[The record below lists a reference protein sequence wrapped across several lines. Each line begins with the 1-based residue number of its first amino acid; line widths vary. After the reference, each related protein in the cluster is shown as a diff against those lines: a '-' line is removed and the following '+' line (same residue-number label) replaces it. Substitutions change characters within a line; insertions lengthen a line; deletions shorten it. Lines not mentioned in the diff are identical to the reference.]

1 MTHRS
6 LKLAGT
12 TTTAIGALILADA
25 TPVLAQVAIEEI
37 IVTTRKRA
45 ENLQEIPLSITAF
58 TAGTLERKGIDN
70 LEDIARLTAGV
81 IVDQGVFPQDV
92 RIVIR
97 GLSPTR
103 GRPNVALL
111 IDGVD
116 VTSEAVQ
123 SAGGSLLINPRLFD
137 LERVEIVKGPQ
148 SALFGRSAF
157 SGAINY
163 VTKKPTN
170 EWEGRA
176 SLQFGQHGDTEVSAS
191 ISGPLEEDKVL
202 IGLNAAH
209 WTFDGFYDNSLT
221 NTDVGDAD
229 GFGVSASA
237 IFNMTE
243 DLSFTSRVE
252 YTDDHLGP
260 APTVFGGTNAM
271 LPVPPSAF
279 GPIFMPGVV
288 SPAVPF
294 VTSWAGKVPDGK
306 DLPLI
311 TESIDPITGEP
322 FRGSDRQIFR
332 IAGTLEWN
340 QDWGSVTSITHYA
353 NADTDQRVEN
363 TRKGSF
369 FEMVSGTLFAT
380 ITDTTLF
387 SQELRVQS
395 SDDESFRWMFG
406 GLYWDENIDQLSN
419 GIACINN
426 QLFPG
431 LPVLPC
437 GPFFAAVGTNDP
449 NLWVRNTEHVSAF
462 GMLEIDLTDQFTFHV
477 EGRYTDE
484 DLFVSGPIGPRIVDA
499 FGLAGPPTA
508 FPPSTPNID
517 ATDSDSFF
525 TPRFSL
531 EYAHNDDILMY
542 AAVAKGAKPGGVST
556 VGAGAA
562 GFDPELF
569 GFDRE
574 TMWVYEIGAKTSWND
589 GRFIANIAGYW
600 EDFSGKQTS
609 SQILRDNG
617 LTGTLTVNASAAE
630 VKGLELDMGWAPTDG
645 LNLSAGYSYI
655 DTQYNDFVTNA
666 SGVAAIAAVGNC
678 EQEFVGTLNT
688 CRVDRSGNTL
698 ERTSKHSLVVGAS
711 YTAPI
716 TDDISWLIETDVQM
730 QSKRFAR
737 NDNIMILPGY
747 TLVDLRLGLTGDNW
761 DIIAFADNLFN
772 DDTVKI
778 AFNSP
783 DFDSINFAFFPPPFT
798 FILTNALRATL
809 PNKRQIGVRAS
820 YNF

>member
-1 MTHRS
+1 MTYSALKNTGVS
-6 LKLAGT
+6 LAVL
-12 TTTAIGALILADA
+12 GALMAMDAAPAFAQLA
-25 TPVLAQVAIEEI
+25 VEEI
-37 IVTTRKRA
+37 IVTTRKRS
-45 ENLQEIPLSITAF
+45 ESLQDIPLVITAF
-58 TAGTLERKGIDN
+58 TAATLERKGIDS

-103 GRPNVALL
+103 GRPNVAILL
-111 IDGVD
+111 DGMD
-116 VTSEAVQ
+116 VTSEGVQ
-123 SAGGSLLINPRLFD
+123 SSGGSLLINPRLFD

-148 SALFGRSAF
+148 SALYGRSAF

-163 VTKKPTN
+163 ITKKPTN

-176 SLQFGQHGDTEVSAS
+176 SVQLGQRGDTEVSAS

-202 IGLNAAH
+202 VGLNASN

-221 NTDVGDAD
+221 GTDVGDAD

-237 IFNMTE
+237 IFNVTE
-243 DLSFTSRVE
+243 DLSFTSRIE

-260 APTVFGGTNAM
+260 APTVFGGTNAV
-271 LPVPPSAF
+271 LPIPPTAF
-279 GPIFMPGVV
+279 GPIFNPGVV

-294 VTSWAGKVPDGK
+294 VTSWAGRVPDGK
-306 DLPLI
+306 DLPPI

-322 FRGSDRQIFR
+322 FRGSDRQILR
-332 IAGTLEWN
+332 LAGTLEWN
-340 QDWGSVTSITHYA
+340 QDWGSVTSLTHYA
-353 NADTDQRVEN
+353 SADIDQRVEN

-369 FEMVSGTLFAT
+369 FEIISGTLFAT
-380 ITDTTLF
+380 ITDNTLF

-395 SDDESFRWMFG
+395 NDDESLRWMFG

-419 GIACINN
+419 GIACTNN

-431 LPVLPC
+431 LPYLPC
-437 GPFFAAVGTNDP
+437 GPFFAAVGTDDP
-449 NLWVRNTEHVSAF
+449 NLWVRNTEHKSAF
-462 GMLEIDLTDQFTFHV
+462 GMVEFDLTDQITFHV
-477 EGRYTDE
+477 EGRFTEE
-484 DLFVSGPIGPRIVDA
+484 DLFVSGPTGPRIVDA
-499 FGLAGPPTA
+499 FGLAGPPNA
-508 FPPSTPNID
+508 FPTSTPNVD
-517 ATDSDSFF
+517 ATDSDSYF

-531 EYAHNDDILMY
+531 EYTHNDDILMY
-542 AAVAKGAKPGGVST
+542 ASVAKGAKPSGVST

-562 GFDPELF
+562 GFDPDLF
-569 GFDRE
+569 GFERE
-574 TMWVYEIGAKTSWND
+574 TMWVYEVGTKTSWAD
-589 GRFIANIAGYW
+589 GRVILNAAAFF

-617 LTGTLTVNASAAE
+617 LTGTLTVNASSAE
-630 VKGLELDMGWAPTDG
+630 VKGLEVDMAWVPTDG

-655 DTQYNDFVTNA
+655 DAQYNDFITNA
-666 SGVAAIAAVGNC
+666 SGVATIAAVGNC
-678 EQEFVGTLNT
+678 VQVQDGPLNT
-688 CRVDRSGNTL
+688 CALDRSGHTL

-716 TDDISWLIETDVQM
+716 TDDINWLIEADVQA
-730 QSKRFAR
+730 QSKRFESA
-737 NDNIMILPGY
+737 DNIMILPGY
-747 TLVDLRLGLTGDNW
+747 TMVDLRVGLTGENW
-761 DIIAFADNLFN
+761 NIIAFADNLFN

-783 DFDSINFAFFPPPFT
+783 DFDSINVAFFPPPFT

-809 PNKRQIGVRAS
+809 PNKRQVGVRMS